1 MKRFTT
7 ILTAAFI
14 LFLTTSGVTAQNR
27 PKGES
32 FKPRIAVGLNFSP
45 EWQPNAFRD
54 PGFIPSFGLTVE
66 GQFSRHSGIELGIY
80 DRPQTVTVMSIFP
93 WDPNNG
99 KEPTVHYLS
108 LRLSYKFWS
117 DIVNFTAGMNWD
129 VSPDKVLYNGFL
141 FNNRFG
147 FYFSVSKDIQLYKG
161 LLLEPAFHVNP
172 VLTKWSDNK
181 YTGDGTFIGL
191 DVKLKYRF

>member
-7 ILTAAFI
+7 ILAAASI
-14 LFLTTSGVTAQNR
+14 LFLITSGVTAQNR

-45 EWQPNAFRD
+45 EWLTGSRWEPD
-54 PGFIPSFGLTVE
+54 FIPSFGLTVE
-66 GQFSRHSGIELGIY
+66 GQFSRHSGIELGIF

-93 WDPNNG
+93 WNPNNG
-99 KEPTVHYLS
+99 RESTLHYLS

-129 VSPDKVLYNGFL
+129 ISPNKLLYNEFL
-141 FNNRFG
+141 FSNRFG

-172 VLTKWSDNK
+172 VLAKWAENK
-181 YTGDGTFIGL
+181 YIGDGTFIGL

>member
-1 MKRFTT
+1 MKHFTT
-7 ILTAAFI
+7 PLIISAILILTVGGIA
-14 LFLTTSGVTAQNR
+14 AQNR
-27 PKGES
+27 PAGES
-32 FKPRIAVGLNFSP
+32 FKPRIAVGLSFSP
-45 EWQPNAFRD
+45 EWQPNAARD

-66 GQFSRHSGIELGIY
+66 GQFSRHSGIELGIF
-80 DRPQTVTVMSIFP
+80 DRPLTVTFMSIFP
-93 WDPNNG
+93 DNPNNG
-99 KEPTVHYLS
+99 RKPTLHYAS

-129 VSPDKVLYNGFL
+129 ISPDKVWHGAL

-147 FYFSVSKDIQLYKG
+147 FCFSVSKDFRLCKG
-161 LLLEPAFHVNP
+161 LILEPAFHVNP

-181 YTGDGTFIGL
+181 FTGDGTFIGL